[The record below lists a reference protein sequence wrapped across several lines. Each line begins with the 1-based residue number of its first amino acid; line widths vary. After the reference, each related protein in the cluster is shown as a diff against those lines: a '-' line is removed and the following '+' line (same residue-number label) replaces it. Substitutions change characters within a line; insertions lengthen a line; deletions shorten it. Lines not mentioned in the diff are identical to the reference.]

1 MNGAS
6 SDDVR
11 RPGAHELGGRADLD
25 AVLAASRLEVP
36 GVSSNYGV
44 RTPGGGNFQKGQ
56 VTRIREHDGEPESRD
71 RLPGHFDE
79 IEKSVNVGEAEAECG
94 AGQHLPILAHDAIV
108 VQHGE

>member
-6 SDDVR
+6 RDDVR

-36 GVSSNYGV
+36 GVASNHGL

-56 VTRIREHDGEPESRD
+56 VTRIREHDGKPVSRD
-71 RLPGHFDE
+71 PFPSRFDE

-94 AGQHLPILAHDAIV
+94 AGKHLPIL
-108 VQHGE
+108 